1 MNRLVDYFISLVEID
16 SESKDEKKV
25 TEKIAN
31 DLSEM
36 GAEVIFDNAHHATQG
51 NVGNLI
57 ANFKGKID
65 KTPLLLC
72 AHTDTVKPGK
82 GIKPLIKDDIIT
94 TDGSTILGS
103 DDKAGIAQIIEAI
116 RRLDEEGYEYAP
128 IQVLF
133 TISEEIGLLGAKNL
147 DYSLIKAE
155 VGFALDWNGVGTI
168 VTHAPSLNVFE
179 IIVTGKEA
187 HSGGSPE
194 KGINA
199 IQVAGEALGK
209 LKLGRIDFETTA
221 NVGNIKGGLAHNIVP
236 KECFISGEVRS
247 HDEVKLEKVTNNII
261 KIFEEVAAKYKV
273 KFDSTVFKAHSRAH
287 VLKDFTALKINEE
300 EEIVKIAE
308 QAARNIGIEPKI
320 ETGGGGSDAN
330 VFFGHGLVVPIIG
343 TGMNDVH
350 STHENIKID
359 DLEKVT
365 QWVMEIIKEYSKK
378 INTSQRRDKK

>member
-1 MNRLVDYFISLVEID
+1 MNRLVDYFISLVEIN
-16 SESKDEKKV
+16 SESKDEKMV
-25 TEKIAN
+25 AEKIAN

-36 GAEVIFDNAHHATQG
+36 GAEVIFDNAHHTTQG
-51 NVGNLI
+51 NIGNLI
-57 ANFKGKID
+57 ANFKGKIN
-65 KTPLLLC
+65 KAPLLLC
-72 AHTDTVKPGK
+72 AHTDTVVPGK
-82 GIKPLIKDDIIT
+82 GIKPLIKDGLIS
-94 TDGSTILGS
+94 TDGSTVLGS

-155 VGFALDWNGVGTI
+155 VGFALDWHGVGTI

-221 NVGNIKGGLAHNIVP
+221 NVGNVKGGLAHNIVP

-247 HDEVKLEKVTNNII
+247 HNEAKLEKVTNNII
-261 KIFEEVAAKYKV
+261 KTFEEVASKYEV
-273 KFDSTVFKAHSRAH
+273 KFDSNVFKAHSRAH
-287 VLKDFTALKINEE
+287 VIKDFATLKINEE

-330 VFFGHGLVVPIIG
+330 IFFEHGIVVPIIG

-359 DLEKVT
+359 DMEKVT
-365 QWVMEIIKEYSKK
+365 LWVMEIIKEYSKK
-378 INTSQRRDKK
+378 

>member
-25 TEKIAN
+25 AEKIAN

-72 AHTDTVKPGK
+72 AHTDTVKPGI
-82 GIKPLIKDDIIT
+82 GIKAVIKDGYIT
-94 TDGSTILGS
+94 SDGSTILGS
-103 DDKAGIAQIIEAI
+103 DDKSGIAQIVEAI

-133 TISEEIGLLGAKNL
+133 TISEELGLLGAKNL
-147 DYSLIKAE
+147 DYSLIKAK
-155 VGFALDWNGVGTI
+155 VGYALDWNGVGTI
-168 VTHAPSLNVFE
+168 VTQAPSLNIFE

-199 IQVAGEALGK
+199 IQIAGEAIGK

-261 KIFEEVAAKYKV
+261 KTFEEVAAKYEV
-273 KFDSTVFKAHSRAH
+273 KLDAEVIKARSKAQ
-287 VLKDFTALKINEE
+287 VIKDFAALKINEE

-330 VFFGHGLVVPIIG
+330 IFFEHGLIVPIIG

-350 STHENIKID
+350 STNENIKIY

-378 INTSQRRDKK
+378 

>member
-1 MNRLVDYFISLVEID
+1 MDRLVEYFISLVEID
-16 SESKDEKKV
+16 SESKDEKRV
-25 TEKIAN
+25 AEKIAN

-36 GAEVIFDNAHHATQG
+36 GAEVIFDHAHHATHG

-72 AHTDTVKPGK
+72 AHTDTVKPGI
-82 GIKPLIKDDIIT
+82 GIKAVIKDGYIKS
-94 TDGSTILGS
+94 DGSTILGS
-103 DDKAGIAQIIEAI
+103 DDKAGIAEIVEAI
-116 RRLDEEGYEYAP
+116 RRLNKEGYEYAP

-133 TISEEIGLLGAKNL
+133 TISEELGLLGAKNL
-147 DYSLIKAE
+147 DYSLIDAE
-155 VGFALDWNGVGTI
+155 VGYALDWHGVGTI
-168 VTHAPSLNVFE
+168 VTHAPSLNIFE

-199 IQVAGEALGK
+199 IQIAGEALGK

-247 HDEVKLEKVTNNII
+247 HNEEKLEKVTNDII
-261 KIFEEVAAKYKV
+261 KTFEEVAAKYEV
-273 KFDSTVFKAHSRAH
+273 KLDAGVIKARSKAN
-287 VLKDFTALKINEE
+287 VLKDFAALKIDEE

-308 QAARNIGIEPKI
+308 QAARNIGVEPKI
-320 ETGGGGSDAN
+320 VTGGGGSDAN
-330 VFFGHGLVVPIIG
+330 IFAEHGLVVPIIG

-350 STHENIKID
+350 STQENIKID

-365 QWVMEIIKEYSKK
+365 QWVIEIIKEYSIK
-378 INTSQRRDKK
+378 

>member
-25 TEKIAN
+25 AEKIAN

-72 AHTDTVKPGK
+72 AHTDTVKPGI
-82 GIKPLIKDDIIT
+82 GIKAVIKDGYIT
-94 TDGSTILGS
+94 SDGSTILGS
-103 DDKAGIAQIIEAI
+103 DDKSGIAQIVEAI

-133 TISEEIGLLGAKNL
+133 TISEELGLLGAKNL

-155 VGFALDWNGVGTI
+155 VGYALDWNGVGTI
-168 VTHAPSLNVFE
+168 VTQAPSLNIFE

-199 IQVAGEALGK
+199 IQIAGEAIGK

-261 KIFEEVAAKYKV
+261 KTFEEVAAKYEV
-273 KFDSTVFKAHSRAH
+273 KLDAEVIKARSKAQ
-287 VLKDFTALKINEE
+287 VIKDFAALKINEE

-330 VFFGHGLVVPIIG
+330 IFFEHGLIVPIIG

-350 STHENIKID
+350 STNENIKIY

-378 INTSQRRDKK
+378 

>member
-1 MNRLVDYFISLVEID
+1 VSRLVEYFISLVEID
-16 SESKDEKKV
+16 SESKDEKRV
-25 TEKIAN
+25 AEKIAN

-36 GAEVIFDNAHHATQG
+36 GAEVIFDHAHHATQG

-72 AHTDTVKPGK
+72 AHTDTVKPGI
-82 GIKPLIKDDIIT
+82 GIKAVIKDGYIT

-103 DDKAGIAQIIEAI
+103 DDKAGVAQIVEAI

-147 DYSLIKAE
+147 DYSLINAKM
-155 VGFALDWNGVGTI
+155 GFALDWHGVCSI
-168 VTHAPSLNVFE
+168 VTHAPSLNIFE
-179 IIVTGKEA
+179 IVVTGKEA
-187 HSGGSPE
+187 HAGGSPE

-221 NVGNIKGGLAHNIVP
+221 NIGNIKGGLAHNIVP
-236 KECFISGEVRS
+236 KECFLSGEVRS
-247 HDEVKLEKVTNNII
+247 HDETKLDLVTNDII
-261 KIFEEVAAKYKV
+261 NTFEKVAAKYKV
-273 KFDSTVFKAHSRAH
+273 QLDSEVIKGHSHAH
-287 VLKDFTALKINEE
+287 VIKDFAALKINED

-308 QAARNIGIEPKI
+308 QAARNIGIEPRI

-330 VFFGHGLVVPIIG
+330 VFAKHGLVVPIIG

-350 STHENIKID
+350 STHENIKIE
-359 DLEKVT
+359 DLENVT
-365 QWVMEIIKEYSKK
+365 RWVMEIIKEYSKK
-378 INTSQRRDKK
+378 

>member
-16 SESKDEKKV
+16 SESKDEKRV
-25 TEKIAN
+25 AEKLAN

-36 GAEVIFDNAHHATQG
+36 GAEIIFDNAHHATQG

-57 ANFKGKID
+57 ANFKGKVD
-65 KTPLLLC
+65 KAPLLLC
-72 AHTDTVKPGK
+72 AHTDTVNPGK
-82 GIKPLIKDDIIT
+82 GIKPIIKDDLIT
-94 TDGSTILGS
+94 SDGSTILGS
-103 DDKAGIAQIIEAI
+103 DDKSGIAQIVEAI

-147 DYSLIKAE
+147 DYSLIKAK
-155 VGFALDWNGVGTI
+155 VGFALDCNGVGSI

-179 IIVTGKEA
+179 ITITGKEA

-199 IQVAGEALGK
+199 IQVAGEAISK

-221 NVGNIKGGLAHNIVP
+221 NIGNIKGGLAHNIVP

-247 HDEVKLEKVTNNII
+247 HDEVKLEKVTN
-261 KIFEEVAAKYKV
+261 KIVKTFEEVAAKYEV
-273 KFDSTVFKAHSRAH
+273 KFDSKVFHACSSAH
-287 VLKDFTALKINEE
+287 VINDFSAMKIKEDE
-300 EEIVKIAE
+300 DIIKIAK
-308 QAARNIGIEPKI
+308 QAARNIGVEPKI

-330 VFFGHGLVVPIIG
+330 VFFARGLVVPIIG

-350 STHENIKID
+350 STHENIKIH

-365 QWVMEIIKEYSKK
+365 QWVMEIIKEYTKK
-378 INTSQRRDKK
+378 

>member
-25 TEKIAN
+25 AEKIAN

-72 AHTDTVKPGK
+72 AHTDTVKPGI
-82 GIKPLIKDDIIT
+82 GIKAVIKDGYIT
-94 TDGSTILGS
+94 SDGSTILGS
-103 DDKAGIAQIIEAI
+103 DDKSGIAQIVEAI

-133 TISEEIGLLGAKNL
+133 TISEELGLLGAKNL

-155 VGFALDWNGVGTI
+155 VGYALDWNGVGTI
-168 VTHAPSLNVFE
+168 VTQAPSLNIFE

-199 IQVAGEALGK
+199 IQIAGEAIGK

-221 NVGNIKGGLAHNIVP
+221 NIGFIKGGAATNVIPDYTEIWGEARSREEEKLIKITDEMIDTFI
-236 KECFISGEVRS
+236 KEVESGEGRIEYKLNREYNGYKL
-247 HDEVKLEKVTNNII
+247 DENDRLIEIIRRVSNKLS
-261 KIFEEVAAKYKV
+261 F
-273 KFDSTVFKAHSRAH
+273 KFI
-287 VLKDFTALKINEE
+287 L
-300 EEIVKIAE
+300 
-308 QAARNIGIEPKI
+308 EPSM
-320 ETGGGGSDAN
+320 GGSDAN
-330 VFFGHGLVVPIIG
+330 IFYTKGIKCAVLG
-343 TGMNDVH
+343 TGMTNVH
-350 STHENIKID
+350 TPNETILVE
-359 DLEKVT
+359 DLINSEKMVE
-365 QWVMEIIKEYSKK
+365 EIIVEYFKE
-378 INTSQRRDKK
+378 

>member
-16 SESKDEKKV
+16 SESKDEKRV
-25 TEKIAN
+25 AEKIAS

-51 NVGNLI
+51 NVGNLL

-65 KTPLLLC
+65 KIPLLLC
-72 AHTDTVKPGK
+72 AHTDTVGPGK
-82 GIKPLIKDDIIT
+82 NIKPVIKDGYIR
-94 TDGSTILGS
+94 TDGSTVLGS

-116 RRLDEEGYEYAP
+116 KRLNEEGYEYAP

-147 DYSLIKAE
+147 DYSLIDAE
-155 VGFALDWNGVGTI
+155 VGFALDWHGVGTI

-199 IQVAGEALGK
+199 IQVAGEAIGK

-221 NVGNIKGGLAHNIVP
+221 NIGNIKGGLAHNIVP

-247 HDEVKLEKVTNNII
+247 HDEAKLEKVTNDII
-261 KIFEEVAAKYKV
+261 KTFEEVAAKYEV
-273 KFDSTVFKAHSRAH
+273 KFDSKVFKAHSRAH
-287 VLKDFTALKINEE
+287 VFKDFAALKINKE

-308 QAARNIGIEPKI
+308 QAARNIGVEPKI

-330 VFFGHGLVVPIIG
+330 VFFEHGLVVPIIG

-350 STHENIKID
+350 STNENIKID

-378 INTSQRRDKK
+378 

>member
-1 MNRLVDYFISLVEID
+1 VNRLVDYFISLVEID

-25 TEKIAN
+25 AEKIAN

-72 AHTDTVKPGK
+72 AHTDTVKPGI
-82 GIKPLIKDDIIT
+82 GIKAVIKDGYIT
-94 TDGSTILGS
+94 SDGSTILGS
-103 DDKAGIAQIIEAI
+103 DDKSGIAQIVEAI

-133 TISEEIGLLGAKNL
+133 TISEELGLLGAKNL
-147 DYSLIKAE
+147 DYSLIKAK
-155 VGFALDWNGVGTI
+155 VGYALDWNGVGTI
-168 VTHAPSLNVFE
+168 VTQAPSLNIFE

-199 IQVAGEALGK
+199 IQIAGEAIGK

-261 KIFEEVAAKYKV
+261 KTFEEVATKYEV
-273 KFDSTVFKAHSRAH
+273 KLDAEVIKARSKAQ
-287 VLKDFTALKINEE
+287 VIKDFAALKINEE

-330 VFFGHGLVVPIIG
+330 IFFEHGLIVPIIG

-350 STHENIKID
+350 STNENIKIY

-365 QWVMEIIKEYSKK
+365 QWIMEIIKEYSKK
-378 INTSQRRDKK
+378 

>member
-16 SESKDEKKV
+16 SESKGEKKV
-25 TEKIAN
+25 AEKIAN

-36 GAEVIFDNAHHATQG
+36 GAEVIFDNAHHSTQG

-57 ANFKGKID
+57 ANFKGKII

-72 AHTDTVKPGK
+72 AHTDTVGPGK
-82 GIKPLIKDDIIT
+82 GIKPVIKDGLIS
-94 TDGSTILGS
+94 TDGSTVLGS

-221 NVGNIKGGLAHNIVP
+221 NVGNIKGGLAHNIIP

-261 KIFEEVAAKYKV
+261 KTFEEVAAKYEV
-273 KFDSTVFKAHSRAH
+273 KFDSNVFKAHSSAH
-287 VLKDFTALKINEE
+287 VLKDFAALKINEE

-308 QAARNIGIEPKI
+308 QAARNIGFEPKI
-320 ETGGGGSDAN
+320 EVGGGGSDAN
-330 VFFGHGLVVPIIG
+330 VFFEHGLIVPIIG

-350 STHENIKID
+350 STNENIKID
-359 DLEKVT
+359 DMEKVT

-378 INTSQRRDKK
+378 

>member
-25 TEKIAN
+25 AEKIAN

-72 AHTDTVKPGK
+72 AHTDTVKPGI
-82 GIKPLIKDDIIT
+82 GIKAVIKDGYIT
-94 TDGSTILGS
+94 SDGSTILGS
-103 DDKAGIAQIIEAI
+103 DDKSGIAQIVEAI

-133 TISEEIGLLGAKNL
+133 TISEELGLLGAKNL
-147 DYSLIKAE
+147 DYSLIKAK
-155 VGFALDWNGVGTI
+155 VGYALDWNGVGTI
-168 VTHAPSLNVFE
+168 VTQAPSLNIFE

-199 IQVAGEALGK
+199 IQIAGEAIGK

-261 KIFEEVAAKYKV
+261 KTFEEVAAKYEV
-273 KFDSTVFKAHSRAH
+273 KLDAEVIKARSKAQ
-287 VLKDFTALKINEE
+287 VIKDFAALKINEE

-330 VFFGHGLVVPIIG
+330 IFFEHGLIVPIIG

-350 STHENIKID
+350 STNENIKIY

-365 QWVMEIIKEYSKK
+365 QWIMEIIKEYSKK
-378 INTSQRRDKK
+378 

>member
-1 MNRLVDYFISLVEID
+1 MNRLVEYFISLVEID
-16 SESKDEKKV
+16 SESKDEKEV
-25 TEKIAN
+25 AEKIAN

-36 GAEVIFDNAHHATQG
+36 GAEVIFDNAHHATHG

-57 ANFKGKID
+57 ANFKGKIN

-72 AHTDTVKPGK
+72 AHTDTVGPGK
-82 GIKPLIKDDIIT
+82 GIKPVIKDGYIRA
-94 TDGSTILGS
+94 DGTTILGS
-103 DDKAGIAQIIEAI
+103 DDKAGIAQIVEAI
-116 RRLDEEGYEYAP
+116 KRLDEEGYEYAP

-133 TISEEIGLLGAKNL
+133 TISEEIGLLGAKHL
-147 DYSLIKAE
+147 DYSLIDAK
-155 VGFALDWNGVGTI
+155 VGFALDWHGVGTI

-209 LKLGRIDFETTA
+209 LKIGRIDFETTA

-247 HDEVKLEKVTNNII
+247 HNEAKLEKVTNDIL
-261 KIFEEVAAKYKV
+261 KTFEEVAAKYEV
-273 KFDSTVFKAHSRAH
+273 KLDSEVIKAHSKAH
-287 VLKDFTALKINEE
+287 VLKDFTALKINDE

-308 QAARNIGIEPKI
+308 QAARNIGIEP
-320 ETGGGGSDAN
+320 ELMTGGGGSDAN
-330 VFFGHGLVVPIIG
+330 VFFEHGLIVPIIG

-359 DLEKVT
+359 DLEKIT
-365 QWVMEIIKEYSKK
+365 LWVMEIIKEYSKK
-378 INTSQRRDKK
+378 

>member
-1 MNRLVDYFISLVEID
+1 VNRLVDYFISLVEID

-25 TEKIAN
+25 AEKIAN

-72 AHTDTVKPGK
+72 AHTDTVKPGI
-82 GIKPLIKDDIIT
+82 GIKAVIKDGYIT
-94 TDGSTILGS
+94 SDGSTILGS
-103 DDKAGIAQIIEAI
+103 DDKSGIAQIVEAI

-133 TISEEIGLLGAKNL
+133 TISEELGLLGAKNL
-147 DYSLIKAE
+147 DYSLIKAK
-155 VGFALDWNGVGTI
+155 VGYALDWNGVGTI
-168 VTHAPSLNVFE
+168 VTQAPSLNIFE

-199 IQVAGEALGK
+199 IQIAGEAIGK

-261 KIFEEVAAKYKV
+261 KTFEEVAAKYEV
-273 KFDSTVFKAHSRAH
+273 KLDAEVIKARSKAQ
-287 VLKDFTALKINEE
+287 VIKDFAALKINEE

-330 VFFGHGLVVPIIG
+330 IFFEHGLIVPIIG

-350 STHENIKID
+350 STNENIKIY

-365 QWVMEIIKEYSKK
+365 QWIMEIIKEYSKK
-378 INTSQRRDKK
+378 

>member
-1 MNRLVDYFISLVEID
+1 VDRLVEYFISLVEID
-16 SESKDEKKV
+16 SESKDEKRV
-25 TEKIAN
+25 AEKIAN

-36 GAEVIFDNAHHATQG
+36 GAEVIFDHAHHATHG

-65 KTPLLLC
+65 KEPLLLC
-72 AHTDTVKPGK
+72 AHTDTVKPGIGVK
-82 GIKPLIKDDIIT
+82 AIIKDSYIT

-103 DDKAGIAQIIEAI
+103 DDKAGIAQIVEAI
-116 RRLDEEGYEYAP
+116 KRLHEEGYEYAP

-147 DYSLIKAE
+147 DYSLIDAK
-155 VGFALDWNGVGTI
+155 VGFALDWHGVCSI
-168 VTHAPSLNVFE
+168 VTHAPSLNIFE
-179 IIVTGKEA
+179 IVVNGKEA
-187 HSGGSPE
+187 HAGGSPE

-199 IQVAGEALGK
+199 IQVAGEAIGK

-221 NVGNIKGGLAHNIVP
+221 NIGNIKGGLAHNIVP
-236 KECFISGEVRS
+236 KTCFVSGEVRS
-247 HDEVKLEKVTNNII
+247 HDEEKLEKLTNNII
-261 KIFEEVAAKYKV
+261 KTFEKVAAKHKV
-273 KFDSTVFKAHSRAH
+273 KFDSKVFKASSHGH
-287 VLKDFTALKINEE
+287 VLKDFVALKISED

-308 QAARNIGIEPKI
+308 KAARNIGVEPKI

-330 VFFGHGLVVPIIG
+330 VFAEHGLIVPIIG

-365 QWVMEIIKEYSKK
+365 QWVVEIIKEYSKK
-378 INTSQRRDKK
+378 

>member
-1 MNRLVDYFISLVEID
+1 MDRLVEYFISLVEID
-16 SESKDEKKV
+16 SESKDEKRV
-25 TEKIAN
+25 AEKIAN
-31 DLSEM
+31 DLTEM
-36 GAEVIFDNAHHATQG
+36 GAEVIFDHAHHATQG

-65 KTPLLLC
+65 KPPLLLC
-72 AHTDTVKPGK
+72 AHTDTVKPGIGVK
-82 GIKPLIKDDIIT
+82 AIIKDGYIT

-103 DDKAGIAQIIEAI
+103 DDKAGIAQIVEAI
-116 RRLDEEGYEYAP
+116 KRLHEEGYEYAP

-147 DYSLIKAE
+147 DYSLIDAK
-155 VGFALDWNGVGTI
+155 VGFALDWHGVCSI
-168 VTHAPSLNVFE
+168 VTHAPSLNIFE
-179 IIVTGKEA
+179 IVVNGKEA
-187 HSGGSPE
+187 HAGGSPE

-199 IQVAGEALGK
+199 IQVAGEAIGK

-221 NVGNIKGGLAHNIVP
+221 NIGNIKGGLAHNIVP
-236 KECFISGEVRS
+236 KTCFVSGEVRS
-247 HDEVKLEKVTNNII
+247 HDEEKLEKITNNII
-261 KIFEEVAAKYKV
+261 KTFEKVAAKYKV
-273 KFDSTVFKAHSRAH
+273 KFDSNVFKANSHGH
-287 VLKDFTALKINEE
+287 VLKDFIALKISED

-308 QAARNIGIEPKI
+308 QAARNIGVEPKI

-330 VFFGHGLVVPIIG
+330 IFAEHGLTVPIIG

-365 QWVMEIIKEYSKK
+365 QWVVEIIKEYSKK
-378 INTSQRRDKK
+378 

>member
-25 TEKIAN
+25 AEKIAN

-72 AHTDTVKPGK
+72 AHTDTVKPGI
-82 GIKPLIKDDIIT
+82 GIKAVIKDGYIT
-94 TDGSTILGS
+94 SDGSTILGS
-103 DDKAGIAQIIEAI
+103 DDKSGIAQIVEAI

-133 TISEEIGLLGAKNL
+133 TISEELGLLGAKNL
-147 DYSLIKAE
+147 DYSLIKAK
-155 VGFALDWNGVGTI
+155 VGYALDWNGVGTI
-168 VTHAPSLNVFE
+168 VTQAPSLNIFE

-199 IQVAGEALGK
+199 IQIAGEAIGK

-261 KIFEEVAAKYKV
+261 KTFEEVATKYEV
-273 KFDSTVFKAHSRAH
+273 KLDAEVIKARSKAQ
-287 VLKDFTALKINEE
+287 VIKDFAALKINEE

-330 VFFGHGLVVPIIG
+330 IFFEHGLIVPIIG

-350 STHENIKID
+350 STNENIKIY

-365 QWVMEIIKEYSKK
+365 QWIMEIIKKYSKK
-378 INTSQRRDKK
+378 